1 MFLSTAKKALQ
12 FTGMVADDLVIYDD
26 QYDQAPVVAEV
37 AKPAF
42 VEPKS
47 AGSIAAFTHD
57 PSKDLEILTPLFGV
71 YKGRHHTLQ
80 CSCPDCGHETQLG
93 EFPTQE
99 AAQAYV
105 DTLGGESGVCEECG
119 EEASAYFFYDDIEEI
134 LATSANPTDA
144 QVEAVVGPLL
154 YPESWYMDET
164 KKLLKWYFCQLST
177 DSEHPVDII
186 RENSLSQN
194 DRLIILGLH
203 HPEPVEKELI
213 DEEECSEWV

>member
-12 FTGMVADDLVIYDD
+12 FTGIVADDLVIYDD
-26 QYDQAPVVAEV
+26 QYDPDSIVMEV

-42 VEPKS
+42 VEPKG

-71 YKGRHHTLQ
+71 YKGKHYTLD
-80 CSCPDCGHETQLG
+80 CSCPACGRETQVGNFPARDAAAAYLDELEG
-93 EFPTQE
+93 E
-99 AAQAYV
+99 
-105 DTLGGESGVCEECG
+105 DGVCEECG
-119 EEASAYFFYDDIEEI
+119 EEASAYTFYDNIKEI
-134 LATSANPTDA
+134 IATSADPTDE
-144 QVEAVVGPLL
+144 QVLAVASPLL
-154 YPESWYMDET
+154 CHASWYIDET
-164 KKLLKWYFCQLST
+164 KKMLKWYFCQLST
-177 DSEHPVDII
+177 DIEQPVDIMH
-186 RENSLSQN
+186 ENYLSQN